1 MSKILARVGAL
12 LIAGLAAATVAGCSV
27 GDGSRAGESQ
37 SPTTAKASE
46 LAPSAASQARADVAD
61 AADLSEYPVEIQ
73 AYTSMAND
81 LWKSGQLKLSAVTTA
96 AIKADIQANY
106 GITLTD
112 DEASEIRRA
121 ILS

>member
-12 LIAGLAAATVAGCSV
+12 LIAGLAAATVAGCSG

-37 SPTTAKASE
+37 FPTTAKASE

-73 AYTSMAND
+73 VYTSMAND
-81 LWKSGQLKLSAVTTA
+81 LWKSGQLKLSAVTTT
-96 AIKADIQANY
+96 AIKADILANY

-112 DEASEIRRA
+112 DEAAEIRRA